1 MPWPEQAWGL
11 ELGAVVSSVAGHSAG
26 SGNFSDLDSASQH
39 GGRRSGANMDT
50 SSSALMKHTPT
61 SSAHPANSP
70 LHAHEEHR
78 SETWYELFYDLVF
91 VAAALQLGKVIK
103 YDHRPLGLIKA
114 SLLFLMLRS
123 TWEHLTMYQNR

>member
-11 ELGAVVSSVAGHSAG
+11 RLGEVVKSICGHAAG
-26 SGNFSDLDSASQH
+26 SANLYDTTASQH
-39 GGRRSGANMDT
+39 GSHAGGMDT
-50 SSSALMKHTPT
+50 SSSALMQHSPK
-61 SSAHPANSP
+61 SDSDSCAPAY
-70 LHAHEEHR
+70 HEHR

-91 VAAALQLGKVIK
+91 VAAAIQLGKVIK

-123 TWEHLTMYQNR
+123 TWDHLTLYQNR